1 MPFNKTLLST
11 TLATLISSMML
22 TGCGSESSKND
33 SPKKE
38 VESAIEAFIDN
49 FSANGA
55 ELPYTVLRSDLID
68 VNTALPFEVRNGG
81 FGSAMTKDPKSINRF
96 YALTDRGPNATFTGA
111 YGKGKK
117 FPSPDYTP
125 RIGLFEVGISGEISL
140 IKTTLLKR
148 PDGSLIT
155 GLPNTSALGGTGET
169 PYNADGSPV
178 LVDGSLA
185 YNETSNPIKLDDYG
199 LDPEGLVVLSD
210 GSFWVSDEYGP
221 HMVHFDV
228 EGKEIN
234 RINAFPADD
243 RVTHFLP
250 EEFSHRR
257 ANRGMEGLAITP
269 DEKTLV
275 GIMQSTM
282 YLPDSSVKNLNITR
296 IVTVDV
302 DSGEVH
308 QYLYK
313 QEKTQNSNSE
323 ISALSATEFLVIE
336 RDGSFLYGGP
346 KGVDAAKPDAMKHVY
361 RIDLSTG
368 TDLESIVNSES
379 LIQDEQLGL
388 TINGKTLEEQV
399 LADGDWSTLTTNNI
413 VPVEKSLVIDMV
425 AEVNYP
431 HDKME
436 GLWVINDKFLGVL
449 NDDDFATWS
458 TSSGDLEQKMLDTNT
473 IDGNRL
479 FIVPADLSVS
489 K

>member
-1 MPFNKTLLST
+1 
-11 TLATLISSMML
+11 ML
-22 TGCGSESSKND
+22 TGCGSESSKNN
-33 SPKKE
+33 SSEKK

-55 ELPYTVLRSDLID
+55 ELPHTVLRSDLID

-96 YALTDRGPNATFTGA
+96 YALTDRGPNATFTGE

-169 PYNADGSPV
+169 PYHADGSPV

-185 YNETSNPIKLDDYG
+185 YDETTNPIKLDDYG

-210 GSFWVSDEYGP
+210 GGFWVSDEYGP

-228 EGKEIN
+228 EGKEID

-282 YLPDSSVKNLNITR
+282 YLPDSSVKNLDITR

-346 KGVDAAKPDAMKHVY
+346 KGVDAATPDAMKHVY

-368 TDLESIVNSES
+368 TDLESIVESES
-379 LIQDEQLGL
+379 LVQDEQLGL
-388 TINGKTLEEQV
+388 TIDGKTLEEQV
-399 LADGDWSTLTTNNI
+399 LTDGDWSTLATNNI
-413 VPVEKSLVIDMV
+413 VPVEKSLVVDMV

-458 TSSGDLEQKMLDTNT
+458 TSSGDLEQKMLDSNT
-473 IDGNRL
+473 IDSNRL